1 MKMKHKNS
9 IQEIPGRQILRHLSG
24 MLLLIA
30 AWLLAP
36 AQNINTTSKKGPMG
50 IEANTYT
57 GNIYMG
63 RFDFALPNRDLPLI
77 IGFSYNSVLY
87 QSNTG
92 YGNGWTFAYEI
103 HYRLQNDSIIL
114 FWADGREDIFKAA
127 GGGAYKGETGVFDNL
142 TQYEPGK
149 FMVTKQDGTT
159 YKFDNASHK
168 KVTSVTNRNGNQL
181 TMVYSGGKI
190 SSINTSSG
198 KSVALQYN
206 ANSHLTSV
214 TDATLNP
221 ARSWTYEY
229 DGAGNLTKVTDP
241 LGKQQRYKYYVNG
254 PLVSV
259 MDKNANEV
267 NIAYFEGFAVSE
279 IIGCNKRLSFSYDT
293 VKLITVLTE
302 YNPGAANQVTTF
314 QYAKQGENIWLK
326 SYNGNCCGY
335 QVALEYDTNGNKIKE
350 TDANGNVTLFTYD
363 AWGNITSLTDPLG
376 QKYTYT
382 YTPDFKKVAS
392 TTDAKGLK
400 AEMNYDAK
408 GNLVKLTEPGN
419 LISTATYNANGDI
432 TSTTDP
438 NGHVLNY
445 EYDLTGNLTK
455 ISGSE
460 GLETIFTYNNRGEL
474 TGFTDS
480 KGNTGSMEYDILSRL
495 KKITDPLNKQIDFD
509 YDGNGNTTQIK
520 DRGGKQ
526 SIVKYDASDR
536 LVEFIN
542 TKGEKNTLGYDAMDN
557 LISFSDGLGN
567 KSNFTYD
574 NRNRLVEAINVL
586 GEKVSLG
593 YDGNSNL
600 TSLKL
605 QGGRDLQYSYDRL
618 DRLTSISDNLGTV
631 AEYTYDQNGNVIA
644 YKNAAGAF
652 ITAGYDANNQ
662 IISITDE
669 LGNSYKIEY
678 DNNKNIS
685 AVTDR
690 MGQKKSYTYDGLNRV
705 ISVKDNNGNAISIEY
720 DSNGNIAKLK
730 DQNNNESVY
739 TYDALNRITKSTF
752 PDGKFS
758 GYTYDNKGNILTRT
772 YRNGDIIQYT
782 YDAMDRLTGKTLPDG
797 NTFQYAYDAA
807 GRMISASNKEG
818 AVILTYDALN
828 RITSETSQGKTVRY
842 AYNAT
847 GRTHSILY
855 PGNSLII
862 RNFDERN
869 NLLSIVE
876 DGKLVVSF
884 TYNNLNQPLTRT
896 TGNGVIT
903 QYQYDFAGKLIGYS
917 TQQGSIQ
924 QVSITYDKENNKL
937 KTIKGHNPNGSE
949 QFGYDAEYRLTSFQ
963 KGPIPG
969 SPLVNTT
976 YGYDALGNRTSSTTN
991 GLTSTYTINNLN
1003 QVTRKQNPG
1012 DDIQY
1017 TFDINGNLTYDGKY
1031 FKSYDTEGR
1040 LTKDSANPSSVQ
1052 TYFYDAFGRQITS
1065 TQNGVTNS
1073 IAYSGSSA
1081 IEAYN
1086 GANLIQ
1092 KNILVNFLTPVS
1104 TEKDSKK
1111 YFYHQNEL
1119 NSVDAITNEN
1129 GRLIEKYEYDAY
1141 GAMVRLDS
1149 LNNQLLQSPSGNRY
1163 GFTGQVFDIATS
1175 QLRFYFRSYNPATGT
1190 FNQQDLLGYQ
1200 DGMGMYQYVG
1210 NNPANGID
1218 ILGLKDCDEKTT
1230 VTVTTESIPTYI
1242 DMGKSVSDATG
1253 AVGAVFS
1260 TAETIN
1266 GMQLQKYKTLTQ
1278 GVDMVE
1284 AYAKFGEKAFT
1295 NPAILKAGS
1304 DISKTA
1310 VLGPL
1315 GKVLGALGKAGPV
1328 LGAIDLGLKGASA
1341 YETFSDGGSSYD
1353 AKVNAVADV
1362 SSSSGNLVGGLAIAA
1377 AGAAGSTIAAPAA
1390 IVIAGTAVVDFG
1402 VEKVTGKNLR
1412 QHAEKPVD
1420 MLYNAPGQIRESS
1433 GRQARLISN
1442 PNYQSWVETFG
1453 LEESQFLFDIY
1464 NSGKGE
1470 TYLRMLNRKKKDCPQ
1485 DNSPGS
1491 KKNNPK
1497 GGGIPFTTEV
1507 INSND
1512 PNEIIGPTGVG
1523 NPRWVSI
1530 KDQLP
1535 YTINFENSK
1544 EATAPAKVVAVYYPI
1559 DIKQSGSRFLLGSF
1573 GFNNQT
1579 FNVPPNTPAYYTR
1592 LDVRDS
1598 LGVFVDVTAGY
1609 DVANNRAFWLFQSI
1623 DPITLGPVSDPLKGF
1638 LLTQDTAN
1646 LQYGHGFANFTILA
1660 ANNAQ
1665 TGDVMNATAKIIFD
1679 SNDTI
1684 PTNIET
1690 NTIDALPP
1698 TSKIAGLAPAST
1710 NSIYLTWSGL
1720 DDSGGVGVESYDLY
1734 MSTDGGSYTLIRS
1747 GMHRTDTTITVSEI
1761 GNYCFFTLA
1770 TDSTGNKEPLRPADV
1785 ACTFVGSTLPVTWL
1799 YFTGVNQ
1806 GSDNLLR
1813 WATGTEVNAKH
1824 FILERS
1830 VDAAAFSPVATLKPN
1845 GGPASMGKYQY
1856 TDMRVDKIKTDAL
1869 YYRVKQVDNDNKFT
1883 YSSIVKISTKAALIT
1898 KSIVYPN
1905 PTRGRLT
1912 LAIGSNELME
1922 TKAVLLDSRGRA
1934 TRQISIS
1941 SAIQQIDL
1949 DGLPAGLYFLKLKNG
1964 EVMKIIKE

>member
-1 MKMKHKNS
+1 MKLIHS
-9 IQEIPGRQILRHLSG
+9 IQKILKAKSFGHLAG
-24 MLLLIA
+24 IMLFITA
-30 AWLLAP
+30 CHFSV
-36 AQNINTTSKKGPMG
+36 AQNINTVSKKGPMG

-57 GNIYMG
+57 GNMYMG
-63 RFDFALPNRDLPLI
+63 RFDFALPNRELPLV
-77 IGFSYNSVLY
+77 IGFSYNSVLFDA
-87 QSNTG
+87 NTG
-92 YGNGWTFAYEI
+92 FGNGWSFAYDI
-103 HYRLQNDSIIL
+103 NYRLHNDTVTI
-114 FWADGREDIFKAA
+114 FWSDGREDIFTPS
-127 GGGAYKGETGVFDNL
+127 GGGTYKGETGVFDNL
-142 TQYEPGK
+142 SQYEPGK
-149 FMVTKQDGTT
+149 FRVEKTNGYL
-159 YKFDNASHK
+159 YKFEDASHK
-168 KVTSVTNRNGNQL
+168 KITSITTPNGNQL
-181 TMVYSGGKI
+181 TLNYSGGKI
-190 SSINTSSG
+190 SSINTTAG
-198 KSVALQYN
+198 KSVTLQYN
-206 ANSHLTSV
+206 ANNHVSSI

-229 DGAGNLTKVTDP
+229 DGAGNLVKVTDP
-241 LGKQQRYKYYVNG
+241 LGKQFRYKYFVNG
-254 PLVSV
+254 PMVSV

-267 NIAYFEGFAVSE
+267 NIVYYEGFAVSE

-293 VKLITVLTE
+293 VKLTTVVTE
-302 YNPGAANQVTTF
+302 YNPGNANQVTTF
-314 QYAKQGENIWLK
+314 QYERKKDNVWLK
-326 SYNGNCCGY
+326 SFNGNCCGY
-335 QVALEYDTNGNKIKE
+335 NVALEYDEDGNKTKE
-350 TDANGNVTLFTYD
+350 TDANGNITLFTYD
-363 AWGNITSLTDPLG
+363 AFGNITSLTDPLG
-376 QKYTYT
+376 QKYTYA

-408 GNLVKLTEPGN
+408 GNLIKLTEPGN
-419 LISTATYNANGDI
+419 LVSTATYNVNGDI
-432 TSTTDP
+432 TSSTDP
-438 NGHVLNY
+438 NGNVLTY
-445 EYDLTGNLTK
+445 EYDLSGNLTK

-495 KKITDPLNKQIDFD
+495 KKITDPLNKQIDFG

-520 DRGGKQ
+520 DRAGKQ
-526 SIVKYDASDR
+526 SVVKYDASDR
-536 LVEFIN
+536 LVEYIN
-542 TKGEKNTLGYDAMDN
+542 TNGEKNTLRYDAMDN
-557 LISFSDGLGN
+557 LVSFSDGLGN
-567 KSNFTYD
+567 KSNFSYD

-605 QGGRDLQYSYDRL
+605 QGGRDLQYSYDRM
-618 DRLTSISDNLGTV
+618 DRLTSIRDNQGTV

-662 IISITDE
+662 ITSITDE

-690 MGQKKSYTYDGLNRV
+690 MGQKKQYTYDGLNRV
-705 ISVKDNNGNAISIEY
+705 TIVQDNNGNSIKIEY

-758 GYTYDNKGNILTRT
+758 AYTYDNKGNILTRT

-782 YDAMDRLTGKTLPDG
+782 YDVMDRLTGKTLPDG
-797 NTFQYAYDAA
+797 NTFQFAYDAA

-818 AVILTYDALN
+818 AVVLTYDALN

-896 TGNGVIT
+896 TGNGVTT
-903 QYQYDFAGKLIGYS
+903 QYQYDFAGKLIGYN

-924 QVSITYDKENNKL
+924 QVSLTYDKENNKL
-937 KTIKGHNPNGSE
+937 KTIKGHNNNGSE
-949 QFGYDAEYRLTSFQ
+949 EFGYDAEYRLTSFK

-976 YGYDALGNRTSSTTN
+976 YSYDALGNRTSSTTN

-1003 QVTRKQNPG
+1003 QVTRKQNTG
-1012 DDIQY
+1012 EDIQY
-1017 TFDINGNLTYDGKY
+1017 TFDINGNLAYDGKY
-1031 FKSYDTEGR
+1031 YKTYDTEGR

-1052 TYFYDAFGRQITS
+1052 TYSYDAFGRQITS
-1065 TQNGVTNS
+1065 TQNGVTNT

-1086 GANLIQ
+1086 GPNLIQ

-1119 NSVDAITNEN
+1119 NSVDAITNET
-1129 GRLIEKYEYDAY
+1129 GRVIEKYEYDAY
-1141 GAMVRLDS
+1141 GEMVRLDS
-1149 LNNQLLQSPSGNRY
+1149 LNNQLLVSPSGNRY
-1163 GFTGQVFDIATS
+1163 GFTGQVYDSATG

-1218 ILGLKDCDEKTT
+1218 VFGLKDCNEKTT
-1230 VTVTTESIPTYI
+1230 VTVNTPPTPTYI
-1242 DMGKSVSDATG
+1242 DMGKGVSDATG

-1266 GMQLQKYKTLTQ
+1266 SMQLQKYKTLTQ

-1341 YETFSDGGSSYD
+1341 YETFSDGNSSFD
-1353 AKVNAVADV
+1353 NKVDAVADV
-1362 SSSSGNLVGGLAIAA
+1362 SSSSGNLVGGLAVAA

-1390 IVIAGTAVVDFG
+1390 IVIAGTAIVDFG

-1420 MLYNAPGQIRESS
+1420 MLYNAPGKIRESS
-1433 GRQARLISN
+1433 GSQYRLLSN
-1442 PNYQSWVETFG
+1442 PNYKSWVETFG

-1470 TYLRMLNRKKKDCPQ
+1470 TYLKMLNRKKKDCPQ

-1491 KKNNPK
+1491 RKNNPK

-1512 PNEIIGPTGVG
+1512 PNEIIGPTGIG
-1523 NPRWVSI
+1523 TPRWVSI

-1535 YTINFENSK
+1535 YTINFENSI
-1544 EATAPAKVVAVYYPI
+1544 EATAPAKVVTVYYPI
-1559 DIKQSGSRFLLGSF
+1559 DLKQSGNRFLLGSF

-1609 DVANNRAFWLFQSI
+1609 DVANNRAFWLFQSV
-1623 DPITLGPVSDPLKGF
+1623 DPITLGPLSDPLKGF
-1638 LLTQDTAN
+1638 LLLQDSAN
-1646 LQYGHGFANFTILA
+1646 PNYGHGFANFTIVSKED
-1660 ANNAQ
+1660 AQ
-1665 TGDVMNATAKIIFD
+1665 TGDQMNATAKIIFD
-1679 SNDTI
+1679 NNDTI
-1684 PTNIET
+1684 PTNVET

-1698 TSKIAGLAPAST
+1698 SSKINGLPAASP
-1710 NSIYLTWSGL
+1710 NSIYLTWSGQ
-1720 DDSGGVGVESYDLY
+1720 DDPGGVGVENYDLY

-1747 GMHRTDTTITVSEI
+1747 GMHRTDTTLTVPEI
-1761 GNYCFFTLA
+1761 GSYCFFTLA
-1770 TDSTGNKEPLRPADV
+1770 RDSVGNTEALRPADV

-1806 GSDNLLR
+1806 GNDNLLR
-1813 WATGTEVNAKH
+1813 WATGTEINVKD
-1824 FILERS
+1824 FVLERS
-1830 VDAAAFSPVATLKPN
+1830 ADASAFLPVATLKPN
-1845 GGPASMGKYQY
+1845 GGPARQGQYLY
-1856 TDMRVDKIKTDAL
+1856 TDMRVDKIRTDAL
-1869 YYRVKQVDNDNKFT
+1869 YYRVKQADNDNKFT
-1883 YSSIVKISTKAALIT
+1883 YSSVVKINLKKDLIT
-1898 KSIVYPN
+1898 KSAVYPN
-1905 PTRGRLT
+1905 PSKGRLT
-1912 LAIGSNELME
+1912 LAIGTNGLLESN
-1922 TKAVLLDSRGRA
+1922 AIIYDNRGR
-1934 TRQISIS
+1934 TV
-1941 SAIQQIDL
+1941 QQVRINSTAQNINIE
-1949 DGLPAGLYFLKLKNG
+1949 GLAKGIYYIRLSNG
-1964 EVMKIIKE
+1964 ETLKILKE